1 MSRNLN
7 LPFFPTPPT
16 AYEARYM
23 AELVRS
29 FSVLLEQM
37 QNPGDVRATTI
48 TATELPTSDYGLET
62 GAFFQR
68 NGFVKVLPNQPKWSY
83 WYRAGRLGNGNHRL
97 VAG

>member
-37 QNPGDVRATTI
+37 QNPGDLRATTI

-68 NGFVKVLPNQPKWSY
+68 NGFVKVVLSYQTNPNGVTGTGQVGSVTVTT
-83 WYRAGRLGNGNHRL
+83 G
-97 VAG
+97 